1 MSDSPQPQFAALLC
15 FTVVSVVLRLEGV
28 MTADLTS
35 RLLDDRP
42 SAVDPICSDSNTH
55 RSIGVLLCREYICMS
70 RIVTGGFAFGY
81 QCIVRC
87 TRAKAPTDV
96 ILINDL
102 AVVEMERRKE
112 N

>member
-1 MSDSPQPQFAALLC
+1 MSDSPQHQFAALLC

-35 RLLDDRP
+35 RLLDDFP
-42 SAVDPICSDSNTH
+42 SAVDPICSDSNTR
-55 RSIGVLLCREYICMS
+55 RSIGVLLRREYICMS
-70 RIVTGGFAFGY
+70 RIVTGGFAFDC

-87 TRAKAPTDV
+87 TQAKVPTHV
-96 ILINDL
+96 ILVNDL
-102 AVVEMERRKE
+102 AVVEMERRKG

>member
-1 MSDSPQPQFAALLC
+1 
-15 FTVVSVVLRLEGV
+15 

-55 RSIGVLLCREYICMS
+55 RSIGVLEYICMS

-87 TRAKAPTDV
+87 TQAKVPTDV

>member
-1 MSDSPQPQFAALLC
+1 MK
-15 FTVVSVVLRLEGV
+15 VLQCQILILNHHLNK
-28 MTADLTS
+28 T
-35 RLLDDRP
+35 
-42 SAVDPICSDSNTH
+42 
-55 RSIGVLLCREYICMS
+55 
-70 RIVTGGFAFGY
+70 

-87 TRAKAPTDV
+87 TQAKVPTDV